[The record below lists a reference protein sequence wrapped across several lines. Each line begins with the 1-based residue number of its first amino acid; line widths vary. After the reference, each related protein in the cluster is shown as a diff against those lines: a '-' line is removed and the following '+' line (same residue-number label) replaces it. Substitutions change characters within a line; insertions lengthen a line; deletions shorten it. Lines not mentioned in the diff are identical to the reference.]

1 MQLTSR
7 EIGGDIAFLFSFL
20 IFHANN
26 LITSIDK
33 IMVPSKIKVEFKVK
47 KIFCHCFLYSGYGY
61 LTFSDKCNMSVH
73 DPVEHVL
80 YLEDGC
86 HIDFR
91 V

>member
-7 EIGGDIAFLFSFL
+7 EIGGNIAFLFFLFL

-47 KIFCHCFLYSGYGY
+47 IFCHCFLYSGYGY
-61 LTFSDKCNMSVH
+61 LTFSD
-73 DPVEHVL
+73 
-80 YLEDGC
+80 
-86 HIDFR
+86 
-91 V
+91 